1 MTFEEMA
8 RLHWAS
14 FVNLRPWN
22 AAEIAGMLSSPL
34 CFVLNEPMGFLI
46 GRVVAGEAEVL
57 TVAVDPAVRRQG
69 VGRLLMTRFLDA
81 ARTRKA
87 EVAHLE
93 VAADN
98 LAALGLY
105 HAFGFTQSGRRRG
118 YYHLPDGTA
127 VDAVT
132 MQRPL

>member
-1 MTFEEMA
+1 MA
-8 RLHWAS
+8 RLHLAS
-14 FVNLRPWN
+14 FTNLRPWN
-22 AAEIAGMLSSPL
+22 AAEIAGMLESPL
-34 CFVLNEPMGFLI
+34 CFVVDEPLGFLM

-69 VGRLLMTRFLDA
+69 VGTLLMARFLDA

-87 EVAHLE
+87 EAAFLE

-105 HAFGFTQSGRRRG
+105 HAFGFTQTGRRHD
-118 YYHLPDGTA
+118 YYHLPDGTV
-127 VDAVT
+127 VDAIT